1 MKALFAAAGTA
12 CGVLSGFAIGTAV
25 GTVVGLLTVV
35 SFVLRVFTDREHAR
49 DAMHRLVEMD
59 HLFDTF
65 FDTVDRR
72 LIAQNADRRH
82 AD

>member
-1 MKALFAAAGTA
+1 MKALFAAASTA

-49 DAMHRLVEMD
+49 DAMHRLVELD
-59 HLFDTF
+59 HMFDTF

-72 LIAQNADRRH
+72 LAVHAADRQH
-82 AD
+82 TD